1 MAGFEVVE
9 NKRLKPRGAAA
20 AAAAAVL
27 KAMAMGFT

>member
-20 AAAAAVL
+20 AAVL